1 MVVTDLKPCPAYKDS
16 GVAWL
21 GKAQEHPIPLFL
33 IFSFTYPSVLIT
45 SSAPF
50 VTYRAGYFVSSAPFV
65 TSCAVLITS
74 SAPFVTYRAGYFVS
88 SASFVIPAKAGIQV
102 HCNGKPISFRC
113 HSRKSGNP
121 GVNA

>member
-1 MVVTDLKPCPAYKDS
+1 MVVTDLTPNPAYKDF

-21 GKAQEHPIPLFL
+21 GKAQEHPIPLCL
-33 IFSFTYPSVLIT
+33 IFSFTYPSVLLAFSVSFVTHYAGYLTSFAPFIIYHAVFSA
-45 SSAPF
+45 SSASF
-50 VTYRAGYFVSSAPFV
+50 VTYRAVFSAF
-65 TSCAVLITS
+65 
-74 SAPFVTYRAGYFVS
+74 

-113 HSRKSGNP
+113 HSRESGNP

>member
-50 VTYRAGYFVSSAPFV
+50 VTYRAGYFVSSA
-65 TSCAVLITS
+65 
-74 SAPFVTYRAGYFVS
+74 
-88 SASFVIPAKAGIQV
+88 SFVIPAKAGIQV